1 MLEKLD
7 LNQKIKKKSYKS
19 MMPEL
24 SNRLFNVEKASWDAG
39 IPVVILFE
47 GWDAAGKGTSIQKL
61 TAPLDPRGFKLYPIR
76 AARTYEKKHPW
87 LWRFWLKLPARGEWA
102 IFDRSWYGRVMVERV
117 EDLIPESEW
126 RRAYRDIVDFERTLA
141 DDGYVI
147 IKFFLHISKQEQK
160 KRFEKLSKDPLE
172 AWHVTPEDWEHH
184 RRYDDWLL
192 AYEEAFERTESE
204 WGPWTIVEATD
215 RRFTRVKI
223 YQTII
228 HRLEQR
234 LKALGVELEN
244 VEDEEAGEPEE
255 DNLEEE
261 ARDQEED
268 TFEEVSEDEAVEEIV
283 TALQDAISDAEEM
296 PVTTD
301 DEPPTEPV
309 VEEDLS
315 EEWQIAEINPR
326 GRSGQDAV
334 DDQGLDPLPADESS
348 ADNSSGDDL
357 LADTLPE

>member
-7 LNQKIKKKSYKS
+7 LNQKIKKKEYKS
-19 MMPEL
+19 IMPEL

-61 TAPLDPRGFKLYPIR
+61 TTPLDPRGFKLYPIR

-117 EDLIPESEW
+117 EELVPESEW

-147 IKFFLHISKQEQK
+147 IKFFMHISKQEQK
-160 KRFEKLSKDPLE
+160 NRFEKLSKDPLE

-223 YQTII
+223 YQTVIR
-228 HRLEQR
+228 RLEER

-244 VEDEEAGEPEE
+244 VEDEDAG
-255 DNLEEE
+255 
-261 ARDQEED
+261 DQDQASTDENES
-268 TFEEVSEDEAVEEIV
+268 EEDEAVEEVV
-283 TALQDAISDAEEM
+283 TALRTAISDAAEM
-296 PVTTD
+296 PQASAS
-301 DEPPTEPV
+301 EPAEDMMEAPASEPTARSK
-309 VEEDLS
+309 EEDLS
-315 EEWQIAEINPR
+315 EEWQIAEIEPPQR
-326 GRSGQDAV
+326 GGQDAL
-334 DDQGLDPLPADESS
+334 DDQGLD
-348 ADNSSGDDL
+348 
-357 LADTLPE
+357 TLPD